1 MQDLLISSALI
12 QLSLAVFLGWP
23 LVFFHAGAK
32 TVGPL
37 KSAKRL
43 LQAHI
48 DNVLMGILQLALA
61 AAHPAIPIAAGWLL
75 VAGSW
80 INPQLFLVQAVA
92 PEKTLMDKT
101 SRRLASISFLFLTI
115 AYPWLAWAWFQTLL
129 Y

>member
-48 DNVLMGILQLALA
+48 DNVLMGILQLAIA
-61 AAHPAIPIAAGWLL
+61 AAHPAIPIAAGFIIGEALTSLTFVLL
-75 VAGSW
+75 QLAMGS
-80 INPQLFLVQAVA
+80 A
-92 PEKTLMDKT
+92 
-101 SRRLASISFLFLTI
+101 
-115 AYPWLAWAWFQTLL
+115 
-129 Y
+129 